1 MEQKINKDYLDKA
14 IREALLSD
22 KKLWI
27 PDGVTDKI
35 ITTLEKKV
43 ILRSLVAE
51 LVSKILIALASLVI
65 LAGVFIWIDGIEAL
79 NTLMYYISDYWQYIS
94 SLIFIVFFILLVD
107 QVGLRFYFL
116 QKNGKLTYYENVGK

>member
-27 PDGVTDKI
+27 PEDVTDKI
-35 ITTLEKKV
+35 VTTLEKKV
-43 ILRSLVAE
+43 ILRNLVAE

-65 LAGVFIWIDGIEAL
+65 LAGVFIWMDGIEAL
-79 NTLMYYISDYWQYIS
+79 NTLMYYIRDNWQYVS
-94 SLIFIVFFILLVD
+94 SLIFIVFFILIID

-116 QKNGKLTYYENVGK
+116 QKNGS